1 LTLSVAVCQSRAR
14 AKSVGRLNRKELH
27 LTLFPHG
34 KTANV
39 QGSLAQPT
47 DESNCSANFV
57 LEEFWGTSGAQILD
71 KSDERKQTMKTTT
84 SFTYPAFALFVL
96 ACFALSPQAF
106 GTGEPTFTPNSYSG
120 CNHSVNVTFRSTTSG
135 GLIWVQDFS
144 TGAGF
149 WISNG
154 GNTTISFAT
163 GSKRLKGKHAN
174 TAHIFDSG
182 WGYSGTYAYVCG
194 IKKVVFWVTGGILL
208 VAALIWLFR
217 KWSSSSR

>member
-1 LTLSVAVCQSRAR
+1 MGKPRTFRVRSHNQLMNQTAPRISFWKNFGKPPGRKFRTRTL
-14 AKSVGRLNRKELH
+14 KGNK
-27 LTLFPHG
+27 
-34 KTANV
+34 
-39 QGSLAQPT
+39 
-47 DESNCSANFV
+47 
-57 LEEFWGTSGAQILD
+57 
-71 KSDERKQTMKTTT
+71 TMKTTT

-120 CNHSVNVTFRSTTSG
+120 CNQSVNVTFRSTTSG

-154 GNTTISFAT
+154 GNTTISFGT

-194 IKKVVFWVTGGILL
+194 IKKVVFWVIGGILL
-208 VAALIWLFR
+208 VAVLIWLFR
-217 KWSSSSR
+217 KWSSANR